1 MYVELDGQQIFDW
14 RWRSGRTQEQMAA
27 PAGISPQTLLRAEN
41 GKGAVRLQT
50 ARKLASVM
58 GLTTQ
63 ELERA

>member
-1 MYVELDGQQIFDW
+1 VYVELDGQQIFDW

-27 PAGISPQTLLRAEN
+27 LAGISPQTLLRAEN

-58 GLTTQ
+58 GVTTQ

>member
-1 MYVELDGQQIFDW
+1 MYVELDGQQTFDW

-27 PAGISPQTLLRAEN
+27 LAGISPQTLLRAEN

-58 GLTTQ
+58 GVTTQ